1 MVTKVAGATIWIF
14 NSAYKVSL
22 TALTT
27 KTQIETS
34 NAELNDLFAAKGME
48 GMLSTIWLILC
59 AMVFGGVMDAIG
71 ALSRIS
77 KALLQMFQTVFGL
90 FASTVLSCLTINV
103 SASDQY
109 LAIVITGRC
118 VQKKAFDEK
127 GLHPVNLSRTLED
140 GYRHIFC
147 FDTLEYLWRLQC
159 WCGSTYSRLY
169 DVCHFQL
176 DQ

>member
-1 MVTKVAGATIWIF
+1 MIIKKTEPLVALLAGALLGGIAAVIFQPDLVTKVAGATHLDF
-14 NSAYKVSL
+14 NSAYKGIM

-71 ALSRIS
+71 ALSRII

-90 FASTVLSCLTINV
+90 FASTVSHV
-103 SASDQY
+103 
-109 LAIVITGRC
+109 
-118 VQKKAFDEK
+118 
-127 GLHPVNLSRTLED
+127 
-140 GYRHIFC
+140 
-147 FDTLEYLWRLQC
+147 
-159 WCGSTYSRLY
+159 
-169 DVCHFQL
+169 
-176 DQ
+176 